1 MHRSEFPVEEGMRQG
16 STGSVMVVDDDPLTL
31 ESISM
36 LLCSNGFEVSAHI
49 NALNALARF
58 REAPTD
64 VVVTDIDMPVTNGF
78 RLLEQIRNFDTETPV
93 IFITGN
99 AELDVALSA
108 IRLKAFEFI
117 VKPVSEWGLV
127 DAVERGINSKRAVQT
142 DSRRRNDLER
152 IVAQSVEELADAL
165 RNQMHTSREIIERL
179 TMAAVLRDEDAGKH
193 IRRIGL
199 FAGELAG
206 SLGMTADFSENIA
219 CASAMHDIGKIGIPD
234 TILFKKGSL
243 TSEEFGI
250 IKMHTVIGGNILRGA
265 SHPLMEMATSIAMTH
280 HERWDGSGYPNS
292 LKGADI
298 PLEGRIVMLADQYDA
313 LRSQRVYKPALGHEI
328 VCRIILHGDAQTR
341 PEHFDPEI
349 ISAFRLTADRLAEIY
364 EANQDDCLQDDAG
377 EFVNLKKYYT

>member
-1 MHRSEFPVEEGMRQG
+1 MRRSSG
-16 STGSVMVVDDDPLTL
+16 GSVMVVDDDPLTL

-49 NALNALARF
+49 DALNALARF

-64 VVVTDIDMPVTNGF
+64 VVVTDINMPVTNGF
-78 RLLEQIRNFDTETPV
+78 RLMEQIRNFDTETPV

-152 IVAQSVEELADAL
+152 IVAQSVEELAEAL
-165 RNQMHTSREIIERL
+165 LNQMHTSREIIERL

-199 FAGELAG
+199 FAGELAH

-234 TILFKKGSL
+234 TILFKKGRL
-243 TSEEFGI
+243 TSEEFEI
-250 IKMHTVIGGNILRGA
+250 IKMHSVIGGNILRGA
-265 SHPLMEMATSIAMTH
+265 SHPLMEMAASIAMTH

-313 LRSQRVYKPALGHEI
+313 LRSPRVYKPALGHEI
-328 VCRIILHGDAQTR
+328 VCRIILQGDAQTR

-349 ISAFRLTADRLAEIY
+349 ISAFRSTADRLAEIY
-364 EANQDDCLQDDAG
+364 EANQDDCLQDDDV
-377 EFVNLKKYYT
+377 EFKNLKKYYA